1 MQHGFCFHLAGYSDF
16 KGYKIVTE
24 RCHLVSGV
32 EDGTFESPSAVSRNF
47 ADGDYSDAAGSWD
60 SEHGFAVVLAG
71 GTSVLGGLLPGAFG
85 ATENFRVT
93 ASLIRLDS
101 TEKLVWQD
109 IFSTMLVRM
118 VH

>member
-1 MQHGFCFHLAGYSDF
+1 
-16 KGYKIVTE
+16 
-24 RCHLVSGV
+24 VSGV